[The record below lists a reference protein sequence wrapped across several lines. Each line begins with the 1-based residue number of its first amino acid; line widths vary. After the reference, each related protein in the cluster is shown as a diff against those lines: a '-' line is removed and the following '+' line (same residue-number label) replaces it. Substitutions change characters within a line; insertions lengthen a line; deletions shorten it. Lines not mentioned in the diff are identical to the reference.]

1 MRLSTTE
8 NGKLAPPAFL
18 NRHDERDW
26 ADRERSIL
34 LHSDPS
40 LPHAL
45 FILLPV
51 FVRIRINVGRQ
62 AFQCTGPFL

>member
-1 MRLSTTE
+1 MRLSTTK
-8 NGKLAPPAFL
+8 NGSLAPPAFL
-18 NRHDERDW
+18 NRDDERDW
-26 ADRERSIL
+26 DNRERSIR

-51 FVRIRINVGRQ
+51 FVHIRINVGRQ
-62 AFQCTGPFL
+62 AFQCTGPFP